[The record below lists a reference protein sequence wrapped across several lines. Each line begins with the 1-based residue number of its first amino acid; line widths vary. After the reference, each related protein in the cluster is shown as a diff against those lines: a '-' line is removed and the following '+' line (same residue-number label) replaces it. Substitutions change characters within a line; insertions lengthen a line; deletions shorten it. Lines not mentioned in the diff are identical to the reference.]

1 MAATGGHGAQQFCYT
16 YAGRRSLKFPASA
29 LLPCCTRSNSS
40 MRYVHTAHC
49 GVPHTPSRNKCAPA
63 FQLDKKRAH
72 CFAIPFPKTAIP
84 AFALPPF
91 PSHHLLDSPPLASSC
106 LREPPPHLT
115 PPPPDLHCSAARTH
129 ATRSRLR
136 CHCCPEARAATGERR
151 CCFKGRLL
159 TPLLLVRPHHPQHK
173 THAESSFV
181 FSCPTLANQRHTCSF
196 LTSPFD

>member
-115 PPPPDLHCSAARTH
+115 PPRLALLCSPHTCNALSPALPLLPRSAR
-129 ATRSRLR
+129 RNR
-136 CHCCPEARAATGERR
+136 RA
-151 CCFKGRLL
+151 
-159 TPLLLVRPHHPQHK
+159 PLLLQGEASHSPPPCAAPPPTTQNARRELFCFFMPNTCKPAPHLLLFDQ
-173 THAESSFV
+173 
-181 FSCPTLANQRHTCSF
+181 
-196 LTSPFD
+196 PF